1 MSGFILKDANIA
13 EFFKTLQCEQ
23 VLPAHLTGSLF
34 SQIVENAI
42 SDPKPSLIV
51 ESVRMTKRERQ
62 VIDLISEGLTNKK
75 IAQLLHIST
84 YTAKSYVNNILE
96 KLTA

>member
-1 MSGFILKDANIA
+1 
-13 EFFKTLQCEQ
+13 
-23 VLPAHLTGSLF
+23 
-34 SQIVENAI
+34 
-42 SDPKPSLIV
+42 
-51 ESVRMTKRERQ
+51 VRMTKRERQ

-96 KLTA
+96 KLTLNTRLQIARYTHLSGTMNAEAENTSIIS